1 MATKKVIR
9 DACVIS
15 VDSEIGTVP
24 RADILI
30 DDDRIAAIGP
40 DLAVEDAETIDGDG
54 MIAMPGLVCCH
65 RHMWMTLLRGF
76 ISDGTW
82 SSYLVET
89 FWGRRPHFQPE
100 DSHIAAY
107 AGALEAIDAG
117 VTTVLDFHDCSV
129 RPGLA
134 DASLD
139 ALEKS
144 GVRAVFAYGLEGP
157 PDLAHV
163 ATGRTE
169 ATSPT
174 MPWHREEATALRKDR
189 LASDDGLVTMG
200 ITTRNLELLPFSCTQ
215 EDLGLAR
222 DLAVRTV
229 TAHAGLGALSQGVP
243 FIDGLRKH
251 DLLGAD
257 LLFSHG
263 QSFSDDELDVLAGAG
278 VKIVVSVESEL
289 GQGADPVTWRAL
301 QHGVTISLGADSVGS
316 LSGDMFRHMQMT
328 LKVGRG
334 SRARLMDAAGQA
346 PADVALTTSEMLE
359 IATMGGARSLRL
371 EDRIGSLTPGKQAD
385 IVLLSTN
392 RIGMMSGAAPEQIA
406 VLQANGGDVDTVFVA
421 GRAVKR
427 DGILVDVDCGAV
439 ARQLTAS
446 RERLNQACAATDI
459 GAIWQAYGR
468 MMGAA

>member
-1 MATKKVIR
+1 MGDRTHIR

-15 VDSEIGTVP
+15 VDPEIGTQA

-30 DDDRIAAIGP
+30 EDDTIAAIGP
-40 DLAVEDAETIDGDG
+40 DLAVDDAKTIDASG

-76 ISDGTW
+76 VSDGTW

-129 RPGLA
+129 RPDLA

-157 PDLAHV
+157 PDLRHV
-163 ATGRTE
+163 ETGRTE

-174 MPWHREEATALRKDR
+174 LPWHREEATALRKGR

-200 ITTRNLELLPFSCTQ
+200 ITARNLELLPFSCTQ

-222 DLAVRTV
+222 DLAVRTI
-229 TAHAGLGALSQGVP
+229 TTHAGLGALSQGVP
-243 FIDGLRKH
+243 FVESLRTH
-251 DLLGAD
+251 DLLGPD

-346 PADVALTTSEMLE
+346 PADVALTTSKMLE
-359 IATMGGARSLRL
+359 IVTMGGARSLGM

-385 IVLLSTN
+385 VILLSTD

-406 VLQANGGDVDTVFVA
+406 VLQANGSDVDTVFVA
-421 GRAVKR
+421 GRVLKR
-427 DGILVDVDCGAV
+427 GGVLTDVDVKTVGCDLA
-439 ARQLTAS
+439 AS
-446 RERLNQACAATDI
+446 RERLDRAY
-459 GAIWQAYGR
+459 GAVDVSAVWQAYSHT
-468 MMGAA
+468 MGAA